1 MFYAVLVTGTHAN
14 RGPRPSFNT
23 HRGESNELLFHS
35 LRILGGRGSDLRT
48 KHTCQ
53 FVGGVGGPWALSGW
67 TCGPRRRAQRFPRG
81 RSSQEISLHLPWG
94 GLWSASERSSVEGR
108 GLKPQSSVSRRD
120 GVRSYLLNL
129 GKGQV
134 RCALSSCGDWSPR
147 LSLAALL
154 LSQGHQGGSHV
165 WRRVLVVRW
174 HRAVGRQ
181 GPLGV
186 MLEQS
191 PAEYPHAQVGVSV
204 SALVLIPSKWR

>member
-1 MFYAVLVTGTHAN
+1 M
-14 RGPRPSFNT
+14 
-23 HRGESNELLFHS
+23 
-35 LRILGGRGSDLRT
+35 
-48 KHTCQ
+48 
-53 FVGGVGGPWALSGW
+53 
-67 TCGPRRRAQRFPRG
+67 
-81 RSSQEISLHLPWG
+81 
-94 GLWSASERSSVEGR
+94 EGR

-154 LSQGHQGGSHV
+154 LSRGHQGGSHV

-191 PAEYPHAQVGVSV
+191 PAEYPHAEVGVF
-204 SALVLIPSKWR
+204 SAGAHPIKVAMNGRRAVLTAQLILGPARGWLPAGSLATQPLARMALGSWSSTPFNLVVFGGR